1 MDNRQRREFLL
12 KEKKRLIAHLLA
24 EKSEEEREGES
35 WSEPHDLEDWASI
48 SVSQE
53 LKLKLANRD
62 LSLLM
67 EIERALKKFK
77 MKKYGLCERCGGK
90 IEEERLDLIPWTR
103 YCVKCVKKVGGEE
116 TK

>member
-1 MDNRQRREFLL
+1 MKNERRRDYLL
-12 KEKKRLIAHLLA
+12 NEKKRIMSHLIA
-24 EKSEEEREGES
+24 EKNEEEREGDS

-77 MKKYGLCERCGGK
+77 MKKYGLCEKCGKK
-90 IEEERLDLIPWTR
+90 IEAERLDLIPWTR
-103 YCVKCVKKVGGEE
+103 YCVSCVKKVSGVI
-116 TK
+116 K